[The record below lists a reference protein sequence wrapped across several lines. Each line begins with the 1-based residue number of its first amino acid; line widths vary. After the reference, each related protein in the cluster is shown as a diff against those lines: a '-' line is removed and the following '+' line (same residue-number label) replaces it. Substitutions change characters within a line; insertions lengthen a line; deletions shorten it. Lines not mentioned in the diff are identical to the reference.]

1 MIVLDT
7 HTLVWWLSD
16 SSKLSA
22 KARKAI
28 SSQQGEGKLIVSS
41 ISAWEMAML
50 VQRGRLALTIDVNDW
65 LSHVARLEAIRF
77 MPIDNQIAVR
87 STALPGQ
94 FHNDPADRMIVA
106 TAQQVGAPIVT
117 SDRKIRDYEHVATIW

>member
-65 LSHVARLEAIRF
+65 LSHVERLEAIRF